1 MEFLQ
6 HLFNTEGFPPR
17 WLCGTAWRP
26 FTGWFM
32 IASDLMI
39 FGAYLSIPLLLLY
52 FINKKKDMV
61 FHRIFWLFAA
71 FIFAC
76 GVSHLLDAI
85 MFWWPAYRLN
95 ALERFLTGLVS
106 WITVF
111 ALIPIIPVALSLRS
125 PKALQVE
132 IDERRRA
139 ESELAKLN
147 EDLERIISDRTRD
160 LNQKA
165 WQLEAAN
172 RELESF
178 SYSVSHDLKAPLRKI
193 QQFSEMVQAHYLQDR
208 LPDALPEPQS
218 SEALKMYLERIVV
231 NASEM
236 GNLIEDLL
244 SFSRVAN
251 AELKSESVNLSA
263 IAQSLAR
270 DLMEQEPV
278 RQAEFMIQDGI
289 VARGDL
295 TLLRAVLQNL
305 LGNAWKYTSQKPQAR
320 IEFGLCDD
328 RQMRCCFVR
337 DNGAGFDMSG
347 VHRLFKPFQRLH
359 SKSEFPGS
367 GIGLANVQRIVSRHG
382 GRIWAEGK
390 PGEGAVFYFSLPD
403 LAELPTAGERVV
415 LRQPENA

>member
-17 WLCGTAWRP
+17 WLCGTGWLP

-76 GVSHLLDAI
+76 GISHLLDAT

-106 WITVF
+106 WATVF

-125 PKALQVE
+125 PKALQQEV
-132 IDERRRA
+132 DERRRA
-139 ESELAKLN
+139 ENDLARLN
-147 EDLERIISDRTRD
+147 EDLERIISDRTHD

-172 RELESF
+172 RELEAF

-193 QQFSEMVQAHYLQDR
+193 QQFSEMVQTQYLQN
-208 LPDALPEPQS
+208 PQVEIS
-218 SEALKMYLERIVV
+218 QSGNLKMYLERIVV
-231 NASEM
+231 NSSEM

-244 SFSRVAN
+244 SFSRLAN
-251 AELKSESVNLSA
+251 ADLKSEPVNLSELA
-263 IAQSLAR
+263 ANIAR
-270 DLMEQEPV
+270 DYLAQEPE
-278 RQAEFMIQDGI
+278 RQAEFKIQPGI
-289 VARGDL
+289 VTRGDA
-295 TLLRAVLQNL
+295 TLLQTVLQNL
-305 LGNAWKYTSQKPQAR
+305 LGNAWKYTAQKPHAL
-320 IEFGLCDD
+320 IEFGLCDE

-359 SKSEFPGS
+359 AKSDFPGS
-367 GIGLANVQRIVSRHG
+367 GIGLANVQRVLSRHG
-382 GRIWAEGK
+382 GRIWVEAK
-390 PGEGAVFYFSLPD
+390 PNEGAVFYFSLPD
-403 LAELPTAGERVV
+403 LAEVPELPESRVKP
-415 LRQPENA
+415 LSAPTENA